1 MKIIKDIEQGSQEWF
16 DIRKGK
22 MTASHAQAIGNVG
35 KGLETY
41 IYDLVSE
48 EYSSAEKEQFS
59 NEHTERGNE
68 LEATA
73 RGIYELENSVDVEQ
87 VTFVEY
93 NEFVGCSPDGLVG
106 DDGLVEI
113 KCPNDT
119 EYLKYLIF
127 GEGQIDTKYIWQCQM
142 QMLITDRKWNDLII
156 YNPNFKKSMLVFRI
170 KPYLDSFE
178 KLKKGFES
186 GQKLQLEIKEKLK
199 QYELK

>member
-1 MKIIKDIEQGSQEWF
+1 MKIIKDIEQGTPEWF
-16 DIRKGK
+16 EIRKGK

-93 NEFVGCSPDGLVG
+93 NEFVGCSPDGFVG

-170 KPYLDSFE
+170 KPDLDSFE